1 MVTANGAEYARL
13 GNRAMQEEAALRKQ
27 QADQMKGTDPLQASM
42 ARSLK
47 NMEDF
52 TMNLN
57 KMILEFMPMTAKI
70 VEGLTGTLETM
81 METAKKG
88 FDELLGKGGDE
99 RPVKH
104 RSTIDKIFGLGLS
117 DNEAEAD
124 KQVADEQLDNR
135 IKRAV
140 ENARQKKAAKELT
153 FMEQFNSEK
162 MDAVKLTPEEKAKI
176 VEDEKKSFKESWVV
190 SSSLQKNASYDKF
203 TPDKYAFGG
212 IANYPETGKL
222 AMLHGTEAIIPLPD
236 GKTVPVSIN
245 VNSLAEA
252 LTTTPTAGP
261 VRSTLGTTSSS
272 PISSAL
278 MSMLGIKTET
288 APATTAT
295 TTASGDTDLMSSQNA
310 KLDELIR
317 LTSKHISVSEQTR
330 AHLS

>member
-1 MVTANGAEYARL
+1 
-13 GNRAMQEEAALRKQ
+13 MQAQ
-27 QADQMKGTDPLQASM
+27 
-42 ARSLK
+42 
-47 NMEDF
+47 F
-52 TMNLN
+52 
-57 KMILEFMPMTAKI
+57 
-70 VEGLTGTLETM
+70 ET
-81 METAKKG
+81 
-88 FDELLGKGGDE
+88 GKGLEYTGAQ
-99 RPVKH
+99 RGAHKL
-104 RSTIDKIFGLGLS
+104 ID
-117 DNEAEAD
+117 
-124 KQVADEQLDNR
+124 
-135 IKRAV
+135 
-140 ENARQKKAAKELT
+140 
-153 FMEQFNSEK
+153 
-162 MDAVKLTPEEKAKI
+162 
-176 VEDEKKSFKESWVV
+176 
-190 SSSLQKNASYDKF
+190 YDKF
-203 TPDKYAFGG
+203 ALGG
-212 IANYPETGKL
+212 ISNYPETGKL

-295 TTASGDTDLMSSQNA
+295 TTANGDTNLMSSQNA